1 MWHPL
6 ALGVTTVVVADG
18 LGQLSVGISMCAVL
32 AVTTLG
38 VAALH
43 FVWHAPLRSV
53 GTESEKKAL
62 FTLEEWARRD
72 SNPGP
77 PPCHGGALTN

>member
-18 LGQLSVGISMCAVL
+18 LGQLSVGISMCAVS

-43 FVWHAPLRSV
+43 FVWHAPLRGV
-53 GTESEKKAL
+53 GTESEKKRCSLSKSGHDGTRTRDLHRVMVAL
-62 FTLEEWARRD
+62 
-72 SNPGP
+72 
-77 PPCHGGALTN
+77 

>member
-38 VAALH
+38 VAALQ
-43 FVWHAPLRSV
+43 FVWPAASQRRNEV
-53 GTESEKKAL
+53 SEKAL
-62 FTLEEWARRD
+62 FTLEEWARRTRTRD
-72 SNPGP
+72 L
-77 PPCHGGALTN
+77 HRVMVAL